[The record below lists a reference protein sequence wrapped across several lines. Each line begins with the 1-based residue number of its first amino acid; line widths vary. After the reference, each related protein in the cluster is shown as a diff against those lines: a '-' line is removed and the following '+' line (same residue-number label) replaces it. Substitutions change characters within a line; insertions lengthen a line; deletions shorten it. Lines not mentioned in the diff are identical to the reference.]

1 MAVLTNGGITIK
13 GVRDG
18 LLVILPSDGDFASV
32 HALLSS
38 ELKEKFS
45 FLLGSRIIL
54 QTGKRPFTKKQ
65 LITIYTLFGEHKLDL
80 WAVLGT
86 RAETREAAREL
97 GLATRLA
104 GSHTDL
110 DGNVLHE
117 EKTAVSNKAPQANSL
132 LLRETFRSGRS
143 VQHDG
148 HVIII
153 GDVNPGA
160 EITAGGNVI
169 VWGRLRGLVHAGAY
183 GDETA
188 VICALDLNPTQ
199 LRIAGQIAIPPQEN
213 GRKPTPEQA
222 IIRDGQIIAESW

>member
-1 MAVLTNGGITIK
+1 MAVLTDVITIK

-18 LLVILPSDGDFASV
+18 LLIILPSDGNFTAV
-32 HALLSS
+32 YTLLTT
-38 ELKEKFS
+38 EIKQKHG
-45 FLLGSRIIL
+45 FLMGSRIIL
-54 QTGKRPFTKKQ
+54 QTGKRPFTKQQ
-65 LITIYTLFGEHKLDL
+65 LHDILTLFTEHGLTL
-80 WAVLGT
+80 WTVLGT
-86 RAETREAAREL
+86 RAETRDAARAL
-97 GLATRLA
+97 GLGTRLA
-104 GSHTDL
+104 GSRTDL
-110 DGNVLHE
+110 DGNIVQ
-117 EKTAVSNKAPQANSL
+117 EKKHVTSNKDPQANSL

-148 HVIII
+148 HIVII

-213 GRKPTPEQA
+213 GRKPIPEQA
-222 IIRDGQIIAESW
+222 AIRNGQIIAEAW

>member
-1 MAVLTNGGITIK
+1 MKLIRQNAKPACIFLTFLMLSITVPYQSVLAAMIGTEVT
-13 GVRDG
+13 
-18 LLVILPSDGDFASV
+18 
-32 HALLSS
+32 
-38 ELKEKFS
+38 
-45 FLLGSRIIL
+45 
-54 QTGKRPFTKKQ
+54 
-65 LITIYTLFGEHKLDL
+65 LDL
-80 WAVLGT
+80 TQAQQ
-86 RAETREAAREL
+86 AR
-97 GLATRLA
+97 
-104 GSHTDL
+104 D
-110 DGNVLHE
+110 DI
-117 EKTAVSNKAPQANSL
+117 NSL
-132 LLRETFRSGRS
+132 LLRETFRSGRF

-148 HVIII
+148 HIVII

-222 IIRDGQIIAESW
+222 IIRDGQIVAESW

>member
-1 MAVLTNGGITIK
+1 MAVLMSESITIK

-18 LLVILPSDGDFASV
+18 LLIILPNDGDFASV
-32 HALLSS
+32 YTLLQT
-38 ELKEKFS
+38 EIEQKHQ
-45 FLLGSRIIL
+45 FLMGSRIIL
-54 QTGKRPFTKKQ
+54 QCKKRPLTEFQ
-65 LITIYTLFGEHKLDL
+65 LHSILTLFAKHELSLHT
-80 WAVLGT
+80 VLGE
-86 RAETREAAREL
+86 RMETRDAARAL
-97 GLATRLA
+97 GLGTRLA
-104 GSHTDL
+104 GSSTDL
-110 DGNVLHE
+110 DGNVIRE
-117 EKTAVSNKAPQANSL
+117 RKTAVTTLPPEANSL

-143 VQHDG
+143 VRHDG
-148 HVIII
+148 HIIII

-199 LRIAGQIAIPPQEN
+199 LRIADKIAIPPQEN

-222 IIRDGQIIAESW
+222 AIRNGQIIAEAW

>member
-1 MAVLTNGGITIK
+1 MAVLTNSVITIK

-18 LLVILPSDGDFASV
+18 LLVILPNDTDFASV
-32 HALLSS
+32 RLLLAT
-38 ELKEKFS
+38 ELEKKFN

-54 QTGKRPFTKKQ
+54 QAGKRPFTKKQ
-65 LITIYTLFGEHKLDL
+65 LTIIYNLFNEHKLDL

-110 DGNVLHE
+110 DGNVLRE
-117 EKTAVSNKAPQANSL
+117 EKTAVSNKDPKANSL

-148 HVIII
+148 HIVII

-160 EITAGGNVI
+160 EIISGGNVV

-183 GDETA
+183 GDKTA

-213 GRKPTPEQA
+213 GRKPIPEQA
-222 IIRDGQIIAESW
+222 IIRNGQIIAEAW